1 MFQDPLKLIQLIRRQ
16 WRCCH
21 WTSCAV
27 IDTKTTLARNIFR
40 VRTAVLLHPLT
51 SNRSFSPP
59 PLFFIPM
66 GILTAANNSKSIIYQ
81 QSPIIVIHCYWVSE
95 ADSSPFYPRN
105 FSVCFLPSG
114 KAAQP
119 FFRFLIFEPFSSDDV
134 WISSQINLI
143 FSSEWRSRSRFYLCG
158 FHHDSRNG
166 SRSRWDAN
174 VFDWKGL
181 ASALIL
187 RWWLTHYFLM

>member
-1 MFQDPLKLIQLIRRQ
+1 MLSLNKLCRNWHENNPGKKYFSRSN
-16 WRCCH
+16 CC
-21 WTSCAV
+21 
-27 IDTKTTLARNIFR
+27 
-40 VRTAVLLHPLT
+40 LT
-51 SNRSFSPP
+51 SFTDIKQKLLSS

-119 FFRFLIFEPFSSDDV
+119 FFRFLIFQPFSSDDV